1 MDKKSQHTTLPE
13 LKDTDLC
20 VFCGMC
26 LPHCPTYS
34 VYQNEAESPRGRISL
49 IQAYAR
55 GMLEIDSR
63 AYEHLD
69 HCLGCMACEAMC
81 PSKVPYGRLLNQA
94 KSILHPGSSSFILN
108 RILEANTKQNG
119 VDRFRFI
126 SSLLNKTG
134 LISIAGKLPGK
145 QIRAASQIISSCNP
159 VKLDSIYTAQEPVGS
174 ILLFTGCMSQSYD
187 GQALEDSIKLLNYYG
202 FNVHVPQDQYCC
214 GAMHSHN
221 GQADKASELETKNR
235 ELFEKTSAD
244 TVIYTSN
251 GCGAHLRSYASS
263 FKTIDVASFL
273 IQNTRIQSSDF
284 MPMEDSI
291 MVHESCSSQNKLKIS
306 GISRQ
311 LLQHIPNM
319 NLLAFQKPN
328 LCCGAGGGHL
338 VSYPELANELLADK
352 LSQLQS
358 SSVKYLVSDNLG
370 CSLHYKSGLAKM
382 GLKIE
387 VIHPVTLLA
396 MQLKTK
402 TKE

>member
-1 MDKKSQHTTLPE
+1 
-13 LKDTDLC
+13 
-20 VFCGMC
+20 MC

-34 VYQNEAESPRGRISL
+34 IYQNEAESPRGRISL

-55 GMLEIDSR
+55 GILDIDSH
-63 AYEHLD
+63 AYEHLN

-94 KSILHPGSSSFILN
+94 KSTLHPGSSSFALN
-108 RILEANTKQNG
+108 RILKANTKQNG
-119 VDRFRFI
+119 IDRFGFI
-126 SSLLNKTG
+126 SSLLNKSG
-134 LISIAGKLPGK
+134 LISIAGRLPGK
-145 QIRAASQIISSCNP
+145 KIRATSRIISSCNP
-159 VKLDSIYTAQEPVGS
+159 VKLASTYTVQEPVGN

-187 GQALEDSIKLLNYYG
+187 GQTLESSIKLLNHYG
-202 FNVHVPQDQYCC
+202 FNVHVPQNQYCC

-221 GQADKASELETKNR
+221 GQADKARELETKNL
-235 ELFEKTSAD
+235 ELFEKISAD
-244 TVIYTSN
+244 AVIYTSN
-251 GCGAHLRSYASS
+251 GCGAHLKSYTSS
-263 FKTIDVASFL
+263 LKTIDIASFL

-284 MPMEDSI
+284 MTMEVGI
-291 MVHESCSSQNKLKIS
+291 MIHESCSSQNKLKIGGTS
-306 GISRQ
+306 QQ
-311 LLQHIPNM
+311 LLHHIPNM
-319 NLLAFQKPN
+319 NFLTFKKPN

-370 CSLHYKSGLAKM
+370 CSLHYKSGLANL
-382 GLKIE
+382 GLNIE

-396 MQLKTK
+396 MQLKTN